1 MKIISIGFVI
11 LTLALLGF
19 STYQALMVA
28 PTEQTMGEVQRI
40 FYYHVPSAWVAGLC
54 FAVNFLASVVYLWKR
69 SLNADALAAASAE
82 VGVVFCTIVLITGPI
97 WARPVWGIWWT
108 WDARLT
114 TTLVL
119 WLIYVSYLV
128 LRRFAAGGQ
137 TQVLAAALAIFGFVD
152 VPIVYMSIRW
162 FRTQNPSPVIGGGEG
177 SGLDPSMWPPLLWN
191 WLAFSM
197 LAIILVTARVRLQ
210 EMEQDVEEQ

>member
-1 MKIISIGFVI
+1 
-11 LTLALLGF
+11 
-19 STYQALMVA
+19 
-28 PTEQTMGEVQRI
+28 
-40 FYYHVPSAWVAGLC
+40 YHVPSAWVAGLC

-128 LRRFAAGGQ
+128 LRRFATGGQ
-137 TQVLAAALAIFGFVD
+137 SQVLAAALAIFGFVD

-162 FRTQNPSPVIGGGEG
+162 FRTQHPSPVMGGGEN
-177 SGLDPSMWPPLLWN
+177 SGLAPEMLHAFLWN
-191 WLAFSM
+191 LLAFTFVG
-197 LAIILVTARVRLQ
+197 ICFIVARYRLQ
-210 EMEQDVEEQ
+210 LMENKVEAAHAQLALQGGAR

>member
-1 MKIISIGFVI
+1 
-11 LTLALLGF
+11 
-19 STYQALMVA
+19 
-28 PTEQTMGEVQRI
+28 
-40 FYYHVPSAWVAGLC
+40 VPSGWVAGLC
-54 FAVNFLASVVYLWKR
+54 FFINFVASALYLWKR
-69 SLNADALAAASAE
+69 SPASDALAAASAE
-82 VGVVFCTIVLITGPI
+82 VGVVFCAVLLITGPL

-137 TQVLAAALAIFGFVD
+137 TQVLAAAFAIFGFAD

-162 FRTQNPSPVIGGGEG
+162 FRTQHPSPVMGGGEN
-177 SGLDPSMWPPLLWN
+177 SGLAPAMLHVFLIN
-191 WLAFSM
+191 LVAFTVLGILFVWLRYQLQMQEQALESAHAQ
-197 LAIILVTARVRLQ
+197 LALKGVSR
-210 EMEQDVEEQ
+210 